1 MESYIAIGILLYLC
15 AALDL
20 FDFLPVQHSRL
31 LAIYVVLCTYVMSF
45 LRWEVGTDWHTYL
58 AMFESLRTLEDARS
72 QSWWGPGYSYLAVL
86 TNQLA
91 FSYSFFLWMIA
102 SIALAGKLLLMGRV
116 SRPLIFVFLLYCLN
130 FNDLFFVRQHVAAI
144 FISLSILLIFERRYH
159 WALFAGAVGLA
170 FHATAA
176 PLLLLA
182 LAIQLRHNRW
192 AIALIFTTLLI
203 LAALAL
209 TMSIEDLAGGY
220 AVYLSGDFVEDSK
233 ENSLARMLL
242 KLAFWLFIL
251 AFHFIATKIYPARY
265 SWEGTDKKTA
275 GFLSWVVI
283 LSLAGVF
290 FSEIFSRFTLYI
302 YPIMAILFA
311 SNAFLGRARGRAPL
325 LGANALQCAFL
336 GVMLVNL
343 WFALA
348 AYLPEYAPFK
358 FVDF

>member
-1 MESYIAIGILLYLC
+1 MEIYIAVGILLYLC
-15 AALDL
+15 AVLDL
-20 FDFLPVQHSRL
+20 FDFLPVHQSRL
-31 LAIYVVLCTYVMSF
+31 LASYVVLCTYVMSF
-45 LRWEVGTDWHTYL
+45 LRWEVGTDWHTYF
-58 AMFESLRTLEDARS
+58 AMFESLRTFEDARS

-91 FSYSFFLWMIA
+91 LSYSFFLWMIA
-102 SIALAGKLLLMGRV
+102 SIALAGKLILMARV
-116 SRPLIFVFLLYCLN
+116 GRPLIFVFVLYCLN

-144 FISLSILLIFERRYH
+144 FISLSVLLIFERRYH
-159 WALFAGAVGLA
+159 WALVSGALGLA

-182 LAIQLRHNRW
+182 LALQLRHHRW
-192 AIALIFTTLLI
+192 AMALIFTAIVVLTGLL
-203 LAALAL
+203 L
-209 TMSIEDLAGGY
+209 TMSVDDLAGGY

-242 KLAFWLFIL
+242 KLAFWLVVL
-251 AFHFIATKIYPARY
+251 AFHFLASRIYTARY
-265 SWEGTDKKTA
+265 SWEGTDGKTA
-275 GFLSWVVI
+275 GFLALVVL

-290 FSEIFSRFTLYI
+290 ISEIFSRFTLYI
-302 YPIMAILFA
+302 YPIMALLFA

-325 LGANALQCAFL
+325 MGANILQCLFL
-336 GVMLVNL
+336 AVMVVNL
-343 WFALA
+343 WFALT